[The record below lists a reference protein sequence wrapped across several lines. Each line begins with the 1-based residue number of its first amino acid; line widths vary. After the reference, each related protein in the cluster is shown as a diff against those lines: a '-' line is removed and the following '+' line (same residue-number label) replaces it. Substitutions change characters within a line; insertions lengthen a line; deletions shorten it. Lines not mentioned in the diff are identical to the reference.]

1 MACPCSVPVVSQEV
15 HLGTAKQTEKVQG
28 EKKPRKSTQHAVGA
42 RVGACKN
49 LGKHVSG
56 QRWRLKW
63 AKKDGLVPV
72 EGGHFRVI
80 QTGKEMTVV
89 SRLKWSPGRLDAKAF
104 LRVGKFNGCIT
115 SLNKRVISFY
125 LGMQGSN
132 APSLFIFGSMVISYS
147 VIKLQ
152 WLRFV
157 WSSHFI
163 VKGHKSIE

>member
-1 MACPCSVPVVSQEV
+1 MSLLLCCFYLAEMLFFVHLHFATSSVPAVSQEV

-49 LGKHVSG
+49 LGKQVSG
-56 QRWRLKW
+56 QPWRLKW

-89 SRLKWSPGRLDAKAF
+89 SRLK
-104 LRVGKFNGCIT
+104 
-115 SLNKRVISFY
+115 
-125 LGMQGSN
+125 
-132 APSLFIFGSMVISYS
+132 
-147 VIKLQ
+147 
-152 WLRFV
+152 
-157 WSSHFI
+157 
-163 VKGHKSIE
+163 